1 MNKLVINAYA
11 NTNGGSPF
19 KYFALQLNPVSIS
32 VQKSTDN
39 LKETKDAEGKSKSS
53 STATF
58 QPAKI
63 SFKFTLDDTGVIQD
77 NVDGRNIKDCIKK
90 LELICVTPN
99 NETHKNPYVHM
110 TWGNTFL
117 NFNYGQVTGLKYDY
131 TFFDRDGNPLR
142 AVVNLEVTEVE
153 NKFNDRSHRSPDIT
167 RMPLVKDKS
176 NLVGISLDYYDDKS
190 YYISIA
196 QYNNMASLRDLKS
209 GNQIVLPPVKK

>member
-11 NTNGGSPF
+11 NTDGGSPF

-32 VQKSTDN
+32 VTKSTDN

-63 SFKFTLDDTGVIQD
+63 SFTFTLDNTGVIQD
-77 NVDGRNIKDCIKK
+77 KVNGNIKDCIKD
-90 LELICVTPN
+90 LEKVSVTPN

-117 NFNYGQVTGLKYDY
+117 NFNYGQVTALKYDY

-153 NKFNDRSHRSPDIT
+153 NPFNDRSHRSPDIT
-167 RMPLVKDKS
+167 RMPVIKDKS

-196 QYNNMASLRDLKS
+196 EYNNMVSLRDLKS
-209 GNQIVLPPVKK
+209 GSQIILPPLKK